1 MAIRLDTKEAI
12 FRNELVFAADAKS
25 VNLDNTLTNLF
36 MLMRNNG
43 ARVVVRIKSEHTFD
57 SLRSYLMNL
66 ERSGNMIGLSENM
79 DAAEDWLRCNLVNL
93 VYRGNVV
100 KEKISS
106 LRPVHIESYRIRNIA
121 QTRDY
126 NSADQVFLM
135 LRKNPEILESLKDY
149 LSKGWDNSTKD
160 ISKNQKLDVDSAGIL
175 HLIKNIKIDPKSSSQ
190 VKNLKP
196 LLEKQADLFC
206 DDILRLLVYKDSIP
220 RNVFIEYLRTLTGF
234 HLSLYTQKIIHL
246 LPRMVKAG
254 TRNIEDDYS
263 IIVDVTDN
271 FESRVSRF
279 ACEDME
285 KTTNGLY
292 NYFKSVFEINAVQK
306 RPEFISQNLDS
317 VDDILS
323 FLKNRPPDFD
333 SFYQYKLAAIL
344 DRFKDDET
352 EDKEILLESIRF
364 EESYFDKYV
373 QTLLKAKGA
382 YQYRYYQQFL
392 DAISLK
398 NTDYGF
404 LADGRSRKHPRRAV
418 LGSRLLETLVQL
430 LVLDP
435 KAEGGGFKARAL
447 SIDELIS
454 KLRARYGIIINGL
467 NEPRFADGDIET
479 HLAFKENVDAF
490 KNKLRQIGFYTDLS
504 DAYILQKI
512 RPRYNKFQA

>member
-1 MAIRLDTKEAI
+1 MAIRLDPKEAI

-25 VNLDNTLTNLF
+25 VNLDHTLTNLF

-43 ARVVVRIKSEHTFD
+43 GRVNVKVRTEHTFD
-57 SLRSYLMNL
+57 SLKNYLLNL
-66 ERSGNMIGLSENM
+66 EQGGNIIGFSDHIE
-79 DAAEDWLRCNLVNL
+79 AAKDWLRCNLVNL
-93 VYRGNVV
+93 VFRGNVV

-106 LRPVHIESYRIRNIA
+106 LRPVHLESYRIRNIA

-126 NSADQVFLM
+126 NSADQVYLM
-135 LRKNPEILESLKDY
+135 LRKKPDILESLKEY
-149 LSKGWDNSTKD
+149 LSKGWDNATKD
-160 ISKNQKLDVDSAGIL
+160 FSKNQQLDVDSAGIL
-175 HLIKNIKIDPKSSSQ
+175 QLIKNIKVDFKTSNQ
-190 VKNLKP
+190 VKNIRP
-196 LLEKQADLFC
+196 LLENQADLFC

-220 RNVFIEYLRTLTGF
+220 RSVFIEYLRTLIGF

-246 LPRMVKAG
+246 LPKMVGLG
-254 TRNIEDDYS
+254 TRNVEDDFS
-263 IIVDVTDN
+263 VIVDVTDN

-285 KTTNGLY
+285 KTINGLY
-292 NYFKSVFEINAVQK
+292 GFFKATFEINAVHK
-306 RPEFISQNLDS
+306 RMEFVSQNLDS

-323 FLKNRPPDFD
+323 FLINRPANFD
-333 SFYQYKLAAIL
+333 VFYENKLVAIL
-344 DRFKDDET
+344 ERFKDDEDD
-352 EDKEILLESIRF
+352 DKKNLLESIQF
-364 EESYFDKYV
+364 EESNFDKYI

-392 DAISLK
+392 DAVSMK

-435 KAEGGGFKARAL
+435 KEGGGFKSRAL

-454 KLRARYGIIINGL
+454 KLRSRYGIIINGL
-467 NEPRFADGDIET
+467 NEPRFAEGDMET
-479 HLAFKENVDAF
+479 HMAFNENVDAF

-512 RPRYNKFQA
+512 RPRYKFHA

>member
-1 MAIRLDTKEAI
+1 
-12 FRNELVFAADAKS
+12 
-25 VNLDNTLTNLF
+25 
-36 MLMRNNG
+36 MRNNG
-43 ARVVVRIKSEHTFD
+43 GRVNVKVRTEHTFD
-57 SLRSYLMNL
+57 SLKNYLLNL
-66 ERSGNMIGLSENM
+66 EQGGNIIGFSDHIE
-79 DAAEDWLRCNLVNL
+79 AAKDWLRCNLVNL
-93 VYRGNVV
+93 VFRGNVV

-106 LRPVHIESYRIRNIA
+106 LRPVHLESYRIRNIA

-126 NSADQVFLM
+126 NSADQVYLM
-135 LRKNPEILESLKDY
+135 LRKKPDILESLKEY
-149 LSKGWDNSTKD
+149 LSKGWDNATKD
-160 ISKNQKLDVDSAGIL
+160 FSKNQQLDVDSAGIL
-175 HLIKNIKIDPKSSSQ
+175 QLIKNIKVDFKTSNQ
-190 VKNLKP
+190 VKNIRP
-196 LLEKQADLFC
+196 LLENQADLFC

-220 RNVFIEYLRTLTGF
+220 RSVFIEYLRTLIGF

-246 LPRMVKAG
+246 LPKMVGLG
-254 TRNIEDDYS
+254 TRNVEDDFS
-263 IIVDVTDN
+263 VIVDVTDN

-285 KTTNGLY
+285 KTINGLY
-292 NYFKSVFEINAVQK
+292 GFFKATFEINAVHK
-306 RPEFISQNLDS
+306 RMEFVSQNLDS

-323 FLKNRPPDFD
+323 FLINRPANFD
-333 SFYQYKLAAIL
+333 VFYENKLVAIL
-344 DRFKDDET
+344 ERFKDDEDD
-352 EDKEILLESIRF
+352 DKKNLLESIQF
-364 EESYFDKYV
+364 EESNFNKYI

-392 DAISLK
+392 DAVSMK

-435 KAEGGGFKARAL
+435 KEGGGFKSRAL

-454 KLRARYGIIINGL
+454 KLRSRYGIIINGL
-467 NEPRFADGDIET
+467 NEPRFAEGDMET
-479 HLAFKENVDAF
+479 HLAFNENVDAF

-512 RPRYNKFQA
+512 RPRYKFHA

>member
-1 MAIRLDTKEAI
+1 MAIRLDKNEAV

-25 VNLDNTLTNLF
+25 VTLDNTLTNLF

-43 ARVVVRIKSEHTFD
+43 ARVNVKVKTEHTFVTMQN
-57 SLRSYLMNL
+57 YLLNL
-66 ERSGNMIGLSENM
+66 EKRGSIVGLTGNEE
-79 DAAEDWLRCNLVNL
+79 AATDWLRCNLVNL

-106 LRPVHIESYRIRNIA
+106 LRPVHLESYRIRNTA

-126 NSADQVFLM
+126 NSADQIYLM
-135 LRKNPEILESLKDY
+135 LRKKPDILESLKDY
-149 LSKGWDNSTKD
+149 LSRGWDNATKD
-160 ISKNQKLDVDSAGIL
+160 FSKNQQLDVDSAGIL
-175 HLIKNIKIDPKSSSQ
+175 QLIKNIQVDFKSSNQ
-190 VKNLKP
+190 VNNIRP
-196 LLEKQADLFC
+196 LLEKQTDLFC

-220 RNVFIEYLRTLTGF
+220 RNVFIEYLRTLIGF

-246 LPRMVKAG
+246 LPKMVKSG
-254 TRNIEDDYS
+254 TRDVEDDFS
-263 IIVDVTDN
+263 VIVDVTDN

-285 KTTNGLY
+285 KTINGLY
-292 NYFKSVFEINAVQK
+292 DYFKAVFEINAVQK

-323 FLKNRPPDFD
+323 FLNNRPANFD
-333 SFYQYKLAAIL
+333 TFYEYKLGAIL
-344 DRFKDDET
+344 ERFKEDEE
-352 EDKEILLESIRF
+352 EDLKILLESIQF
-364 EESYFDKYV
+364 EESNFDKYV

-382 YQYRYYQQFL
+382 YQYSYYQQFL
-392 DAISLK
+392 DAVSMK

-404 LADGRSRKHPRRAV
+404 IANGRSRKHPRRAV

-430 LVLDP
+430 LVLEP
-435 KAEGGGFKARAL
+435 KDGGGFKSRAL

-454 KLRARYGIIINGL
+454 KLRARYGIVINGL
-467 NEPRFADGDIET
+467 KEPRFAAGDMET

-504 DAYILQKI
+504 DAYLLQKI
-512 RPRYNKFQA
+512 RPRYKFQA

>member
-1 MAIRLDTKEAI
+1 MAIRLDPKEAI

-25 VNLDNTLTNLF
+25 VNLDHTLTNLF

-43 ARVVVRIKSEHTFD
+43 GRVNVKVRTEHTFD
-57 SLRSYLMNL
+57 SLKNYLLNL
-66 ERSGNMIGLSENM
+66 EQGGNIIGFSDHIE
-79 DAAEDWLRCNLVNL
+79 AAKDWLRCNLVNL
-93 VYRGNVV
+93 VFRGNVV

-106 LRPVHIESYRIRNIA
+106 LRPVHLESYRIRNIA

-126 NSADQVFLM
+126 NSADQVYLM
-135 LRKNPEILESLKDY
+135 LRKKPDILESLKEY
-149 LSKGWDNSTKD
+149 LSKGWDNATKD
-160 ISKNQKLDVDSAGIL
+160 FSKNQQLDVDSAGIL
-175 HLIKNIKIDPKSSSQ
+175 QLIKNIKVDFKTSNQ
-190 VKNLKP
+190 VKNIRP
-196 LLEKQADLFC
+196 LLENQADLFC

-220 RNVFIEYLRTLTGF
+220 RSVFIEYLRTLIGF

-246 LPRMVKAG
+246 LPKMVGLG
-254 TRNIEDDYS
+254 TRNVEDDFS
-263 IIVDVTDN
+263 VIVDVTDN

-285 KTTNGLY
+285 KTINGLY
-292 NYFKSVFEINAVQK
+292 GFFKATFEINAVHK
-306 RPEFISQNLDS
+306 RMEFVSQNLDS

-323 FLKNRPPDFD
+323 FLINRPANFD
-333 SFYQYKLAAIL
+333 VFYENKLVAIL
-344 DRFKDDET
+344 ERFKDDEDD
-352 EDKEILLESIRF
+352 DKKNLLESIQF
-364 EESYFDKYV
+364 EESNFDKYI

-392 DAISLK
+392 DAVSMK

-435 KAEGGGFKARAL
+435 KEGGGFKSRAL

-454 KLRARYGIIINGL
+454 KLRSRYGIIINGL
-467 NEPRFADGDIET
+467 NEPRFAEGDMET
-479 HLAFKENVDAF
+479 HLAFNENVDAF

-512 RPRYNKFQA
+512 RPRYKFHA